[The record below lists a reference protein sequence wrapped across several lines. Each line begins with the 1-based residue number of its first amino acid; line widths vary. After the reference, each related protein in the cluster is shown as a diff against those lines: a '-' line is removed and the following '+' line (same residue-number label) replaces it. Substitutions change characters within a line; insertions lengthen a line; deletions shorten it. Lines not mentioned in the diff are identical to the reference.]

1 MSHFLSWAV
10 SLLGVRSRCRLRTP
24 AGCRRTLLPVD
35 QLGGLGRPWLAV
47 QADAETEGRVR
58 GALDA
63 FNEMLAERDL
73 EGTLALF
80 VSDADVSLVG
90 SEAGE
95 IAIGQSE
102 LRSFFERIFRRA
114 GTFSFDWR
122 SCQVSAHGD
131 VAWFFAD
138 ATAIYTEGENVT
150 TVPYRTTGILQRE
163 NNRWLIVHY
172 HGSEPAQAQP

>member
-1 MSHFLSWAV
+1 M
-10 SLLGVRSRCRLRTP
+10 R
-24 AGCRRTLLPVD
+24 
-35 QLGGLGRPWLAV
+35 
-47 QADAETEGRVR
+47 ADAETETRVR
-58 GALDA
+58 GAFDA
-63 FNEMLAERDL
+63 LSERCGQRDL
-73 EGTLALF
+73 EGILALF
-80 VSDADVSLVG
+80 SSDADVSLVG

-95 IAIGQSE
+95 TARGPSE
-102 LRSFFERIFRRA
+102 LRSFFERLFRRP

-122 SCQVSAHGD
+122 SREISARGD